1 MKKQSTQLNW
11 LEREINKD
19 KLDLER
25 EKQQLIQQIKKTKK
39 EDLIPKKEK
48 LTLWQ
53 RIKKVLM
60 G

>member
-1 MKKQSTQLNW
+1 